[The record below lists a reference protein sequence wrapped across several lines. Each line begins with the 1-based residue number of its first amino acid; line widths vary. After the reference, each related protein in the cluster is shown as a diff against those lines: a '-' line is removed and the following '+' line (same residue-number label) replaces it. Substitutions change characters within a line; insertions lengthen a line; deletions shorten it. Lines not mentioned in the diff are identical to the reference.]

1 MASAWIWIDSSVI
14 SAFGECFDS
23 GTPNRVPNAKQ
34 GREERKSDREGGEQC
49 GKKGSSLERF
59 RSRGGEGGL
68 REIGSG
74 VAESSTIVAVFL

>member
-23 GTPNRVPNAKQ
+23 GTTNRVRNAKQ
-34 GREERKSDREGGEQC
+34 GREEGKSDRVGGEQC

-59 RSRGGEGGL
+59 KSRGGEGGL
-68 REIGSG
+68 REIGSS
-74 VAESSTIVAVFL
+74 VAESSAVVVFFL